1 MEMNKLYFWTASI
14 KNWIQI
20 FDKKQN
26 VDILFNSLT
35 YLSKNELLFIYGFV
49 IMPNH
54 IHLILKM
61 NALNGKEKPIGSFL
75 KYSSHVILKKMKE
88 ANIELSTFE
97 VNTNRK
103 KYEIWQENP
112 LAIELY
118 STDVIYQKLDYI
130 HNNPL
135 KEKWSLSSTPQEYL
149 YSSANYYTN
158 GVNDFEFLKDI
169 RNIL

>member
-1 MEMNKLYFWTASI
+1 MEMNKLYFWTATI
-14 KNWIQI
+14 RNWIQI

-26 VDILFNSLT
+26 IDIVLSSLN
-35 YLSKNELLFIYGFV
+35 YLSNKELLSIYGFV

-54 IHLILKM
+54 IHFILKM
-61 NALNGKEKPIGSFL
+61 NSLNGKEKPVGSFL
-75 KYSSHVILKKMKE
+75 KYTSHEILKNMKE
-88 ANIELSTFE
+88 ANNELNIFE

-130 HNNPL
+130 HNNPV
-135 KEKWSLSSTPQEYL
+135 KEKWSLSPTPKEYL
-149 YSSANYYTN
+149 YSSANYYIN
-158 GVNDFEFLKDI
+158 GIKDFEFLNDI
-169 RNIL
+169 RTI